1 MGQILKKLVEEK
13 GEACTMD
20 GKRQSKPFSP
30 NWKPWCVMDSKHNK
44 CVPIVG
50 WLWCGAQGVNKKIQS
65 HPTRLNWWGRHQ
77 RWMRSKKHVSND

>member
-1 MGQILKKLVEEK
+1 MMGQILKKLVEEK

-20 GKRQSKPFSP
+20 GRRHSKPFSP

-50 WLWCGAQGVNKKIQS
+50 WLWCGAQGVNQKIQAY
-65 HPTRLNWWGRHQ
+65 P
-77 RWMRSKKHVSND
+77 KHN